1 MWELQEQI
9 AQLVDQYFEDS
20 SAVRVSAEQI
30 GLDSRAGYVFVS
42 VEEGWIAVNSAYKSS
57 LDYYGG
63 FEYVDY
69 NHREEILDFTFFA
82 SGCSRVDDALECYND
97 FLAQEREHEEQQR
110 KEDAE
115 EQQRRDEKNG
125 LYPDKCDVAN

>member
-20 SAVRVSAEQI
+20 SAVRVSAAKI
-30 GLDSRAGYVFVS
+30 GLDHRAGYVFVS
-42 VEEGWIAVNSAYKSS
+42 VEEGWIAVSSVHKGS

-82 SGCSRVDDALECYND
+82 SGCSRVDDALECYN
-97 FLAQEREHEEQQR
+97 APQEQKGEED
-110 KEDAE
+110 DAI
-115 EQQRRDEKNG
+115 RI
-125 LYPDKCDVAN
+125 PDNNSLSI

>member
-9 AQLVDQYFEDS
+9 AKLVDQYFEDS
-20 SAVRVSAEQI
+20 SAVRVSAEAI
-30 GLDSRAGYVFVS
+30 GLDPRAGYVFVS
-42 VEEGWIAVNSAYKSS
+42 VEEGWIAVNSAHKRS

-82 SGCSRVDDALECYND
+82 SGCRRIDDALEHYND
-97 FLAQEREHEEQQR
+97 LQSNQGE
-110 KEDAE
+110 
-115 EQQRRDEKNG
+115 
-125 LYPDKCDVAN
+125 

>member
-1 MWELQEQI
+1 MWELQEKI
-9 AQLVDQYFEDS
+9 AQMVDQYFEDS
-20 SAVRVSAEQI
+20 SAVRVSAEEI

-42 VEEGWIAVNSAYKSS
+42 VEEGWIAVNSAYKRS

-82 SGCSRVDDALECYND
+82 SGCSRVDDALEHYNEK
-97 FLAQEREHEEQQR
+97 QE
-110 KEDAE
+110 KEDE
-115 EQQRRDEKNG
+115 MFISRRQALISED
-125 LYPDKCDVAN
+125 DTD